1 MILLKKIAERGGVI
15 GINFSDRFLQD
26 AKEKGS
32 LINAICRHARHL
44 YNVGGI
50 EAVALGSDFDGIT
63 VHQDLPDGTILPT
76 IYDALRKS
84 DFSSE
89 QVDQIFNKNILRLY
103 QDFLI

>member
-1 MILLKKIAERGGVI
+1 M
-15 GINFSDRFLQD
+15 
-26 AKEKGS
+26 
-32 LINAICRHARHL
+32 
-44 YNVGGI
+44 GGI